1 MEAEYRLHALPA
13 RVPPATFINSPLVGY
28 VRPLYNVVTKIH
40 PQKNGAGVDHK
51 NVINYDDVNEFF
63 SYRSNLDDTDG
74 FKFYSNFFT
83 SDIKDTRNHVFYSIF
98 MTISGSQGSARR
110 VD

>member
-1 MEAEYRLHALPA
+1 
-13 RVPPATFINSPLVGY
+13 
-28 VRPLYNVVTKIH
+28 
-40 PQKNGAGVDHK
+40 NGAGVDHK